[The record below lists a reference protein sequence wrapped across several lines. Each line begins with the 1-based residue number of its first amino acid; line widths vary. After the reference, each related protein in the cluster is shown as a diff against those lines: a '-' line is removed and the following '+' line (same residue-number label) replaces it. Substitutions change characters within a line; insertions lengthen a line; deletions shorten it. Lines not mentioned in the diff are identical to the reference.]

1 MGAVF
6 RPLNVNKT
14 MKLTDFQAIDL
25 HCHYNSGGPHDPKTT
40 ELHSRELD
48 FLLQEHRA
56 ANIVKTAMSTY
67 EAVLSTENII
77 EENEKLLAL
86 SEKMSEIYQWVVVDP
101 RNDATLTEANKLLN
115 KPKTLGIKI
124 HSPAHGYKI
133 EEWGDKIF
141 EFANKSRTTVLM
153 HPDNIP
159 ESVEIANR
167 YPDMRLIIAHL
178 SSIDHIEAVENAKYG
193 NVYLDTSGGAS
204 WNNNI
209 IEYAVKRIGS
219 EKIYF
224 GTDTYSAPFQ
234 YGRIFFARISEED
247 KQNILYKNAERDF
260 LAFKDGKM

>member
-1 MGAVF
+1 
-6 RPLNVNKT
+6 
-14 MKLTDFQAIDL
+14 MKYKAIDI
-25 HCHYNSGGPHDPKTT
+25 HCHYNSGGSHDPKST
-40 ELHSRELD
+40 ELHSSELD
-48 FLLQEHRA
+48 FLLNEHRTV
-56 ANIVKTAMSTY
+56 NIEKTAMSSY
-67 EAVLSTENII
+67 EAVLSPENII

-86 SEKMSEIYQWVVVDP
+86 SEKMSEIYQWVVIDP
-101 RNDATLTEANKLLN
+101 RKDDTLINADTHLN
-115 KPKTLGIKI
+115 KPKALGIKI
-124 HSPAHGYKI
+124 HSPSHGYKI

-141 EFANKSRTTVLM
+141 EFANKRRATVLM
-153 HPDNIP
+153 HPDNILKT
-159 ESVEIANR
+159 VEIANR

-209 IEYAVKRIGS
+209 IEYAVERIGS